1 MHELSIVADLV
12 ALCEKAL
19 NAEKAKKK
27 GAAEQGGAEALA
39 LHEGVHI
46 QGIELGF
53 LQIKLEK
60 ALDMVLKF
68 DHPQELAFVF
78 EGIEVAVGAEQG
90 KPGLQHGFAVVA
102 GAGVAHG
109 VLVGVV
115 DVFAILD
122 ACRTQVGNQ
131 AHNGRGVR

>member
-1 MHELSIVADLV
+1 M
-12 ALCEKAL
+12 
-19 NAEKAKKK
+19 
-27 GAAEQGGAEALA
+27 A

-60 ALDMVLKF
+60 ALDVVLKF
-68 DHPQELAFVF
+68 DYPQELAFVF
-78 EGIEVAVGAEQG
+78 ESVEVAVGAEQG

-115 DVFAILD
+115 DMLAILD

-131 AHNGRGVR
+131 AHNGRVGAVKLAELYSLSNRITNWLGQSGI